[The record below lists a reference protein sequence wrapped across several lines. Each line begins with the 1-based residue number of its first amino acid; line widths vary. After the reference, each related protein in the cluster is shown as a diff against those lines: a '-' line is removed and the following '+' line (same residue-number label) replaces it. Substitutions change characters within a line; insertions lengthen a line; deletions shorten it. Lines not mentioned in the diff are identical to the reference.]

1 MSRLPKD
8 INSRRLKIELLLV
21 GLVVF
26 GIILWRFLPWLFVQP
41 ISTSSDHDQIYKNL
55 YNTVLAYDFSK
66 GRDED
71 LEKRM
76 ERAIEGNSTSSQLY
90 YNLKARIEY
99 NHRLQRYDEVRE
111 DIDRVEDYIPDEEE
125 RTYIQNT
132 LLSLPN

>member
-26 GIILWRFLPWLFVQP
+26 GIILWRFLSWLFVQP

-99 NHRLQRYDEVRE
+99 NHRLQRYGEVRE

-125 RTYIQNT
+125 RTYIQNI